1 MSTLVAKPVLCT
13 VAAEL
18 IQVAPGPLGSPVH
31 QKVYQYTF
39 QPQAADNDASVVI
52 PQPLTIVLR
61 EPGSFVVGT
70 RYYLTIDAP
79 ELDRESEN

>member
-18 IQVAPGPLGSPVH
+18 MQVVQGPLGSPVN
-31 QKVYQYTF
+31 QKLYQYTF
-39 QPQAADNDASVVI
+39 QPKAADNDVSVAI

-61 EPGSFVVGT
+61 EPGEFAVGT
-70 RYYLTIDAP
+70 RYYLTIDRP
-79 ELDRESEN
+79 ELERESEN